1 MLLLLLLLL
10 YNVMLLLFSDNLA
23 KAFYAWIQV
32 RNIGAVEKGDVGRA
46 RLHYERVL
54 QLKTFR
60 AWLYSQ
66 VSYVLSQW
74 KAQETQ
80 SAASGTY

>member
-1 MLLLLLLLL
+1 
-10 YNVMLLLFSDNLA
+10 MLLLFSDNLA

-74 KAQETQ
+74 KAQETHINCKYKLVGA
-80 SAASGTY
+80 SAEPVGH